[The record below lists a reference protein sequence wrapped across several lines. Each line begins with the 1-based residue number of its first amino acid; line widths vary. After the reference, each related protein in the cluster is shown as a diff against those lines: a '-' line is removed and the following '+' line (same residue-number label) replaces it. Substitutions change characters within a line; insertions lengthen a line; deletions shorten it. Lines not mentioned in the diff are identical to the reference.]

1 MASTEER
8 DSGTSRLTPGRALR
22 AAAFIVWC
30 VVAVELLLWVATLV
44 SPRIDLLLTNR
55 LAVPRTLPDEEVGKV
70 RNPEFFEN
78 DSRGFR
84 NEEAWDSAEIVTLGD
99 SQTVGVNARREDA
112 WPKQLQRM
120 LATPVYNMA
129 VGGTG
134 PGRYRYLVGD
144 ALELE
149 PEWVLTGFYV
159 GNDLWNSLHEYY
171 ILDVPGMEWRPKDPA
186 HVREIEARARIV
198 NAEFADAARYL
209 TYQPPSRARKG
220 GARAM
225 PARGSS
231 MSPVRWLQDHSRIW
245 GAARAIRS
253 GIRGRRS
260 GTGERFDRRHWDQLV
275 EAARTDAGLVVYE
288 SAKVKTILH
297 PGHRILGE
305 DIVRDSII
313 QEGLDLSLETLRGID
328 AEVKAGGA
336 RHMVV
341 LIPSKEFVYAEAL
354 EPAPA
359 PGSVMAALSRGEAEI
374 WSRTR
379 TFLSANGIDFVDAL
393 PEMRRGVAED
403 VPLYPYSTQS
413 HPDTRGYERIAR
425 AVARALEERGFAA
438 KRP

>member
-1 MASTEER
+1 MASTDER
-8 DSGTSRLTPGRALR
+8 ESTPSRLTPRRALR
-22 AAAFIVWC
+22 AAAFVVWC
-30 VVAVELLLWVATLV
+30 VVAVELLLWVASLV

-55 LAVPRTLPDEEVGKV
+55 QAVPRSLPDEEVGKV

-84 NEEAWDSAEIVTLGD
+84 NEEALDSAEIVTLGD

-120 LATPVYNMA
+120 LGTPVYNMA

-144 ALELE
+144 ALELR
-149 PEWVLTGFYV
+149 PRWVLTGFYA

-209 TYQPPSRARKG
+209 TYQSASGASKG
-220 GARAM
+220 GARARA
-225 PARGSS
+225 ARGSS
-231 MSPVRWLQDHSRIW
+231 MSPVRWLQNHSRIW

-253 GIRGRRS
+253 GIRQRS
-260 GTGERFDRRHWDQLV
+260 SKGERFDRRHWDQLV
-275 EAARTDAGLVVYE
+275 QAARTDSGLVVYE
-288 SAKVKTILH
+288 SPMVRTILH

-305 DIVRDSII
+305 DIERDPII
-313 QEGLDLSLETLRGID
+313 QEGLDLSLETLRRID
-328 AEVKAGGA
+328 ADVKAGGA

-354 EPAPA
+354 EPRPA
-359 PGSVMAALSRGEAEI
+359 SDSVMAALSRSEAEI
-374 WSRTR
+374 WRRTR
-379 TFLSANGIDFVDAL
+379 DFLSENGIDFVDAL

-425 AVARALEERGFAA
+425 AAAQALQERGFATR
-438 KRP
+438 RP

>member
-1 MASTEER
+1 MASTDER
-8 DSGTSRLTPGRALR
+8 ESTPSRLTPRRALR
-22 AAAFIVWC
+22 AAAFVVWC
-30 VVAVELLLWVATLV
+30 VVAVELLLWVASLV

-55 LAVPRTLPDEEVGKV
+55 QAVPRSLPDEEVGKV

-84 NEEAWDSAEIVTLGD
+84 NEEALDSAEIVTLGD

-120 LATPVYNMA
+120 LGTPVYNMA

-144 ALELE
+144 ALELR
-149 PEWVLTGFYV
+149 PRWVLTGFYA

-209 TYQPPSRARKG
+209 TYQSTSGARKEG
-220 GARAM
+220 AGARA
-225 PARGSS
+225 ARGSS
-231 MSPVRWLQDHSRIW
+231 MSPVRWLQNHSRTW
-245 GAARAIRS
+245 GTARAIRS
-253 GIRGRRS
+253 GIRQRS
-260 GTGERFDRRHWDQLV
+260 STGERFNRRHWDQLV
-275 EAARTDAGLVVYE
+275 QAAQTDAGLVVYE
-288 SAKVKTILH
+288 SPMVKTILH

-305 DIVRDSII
+305 DIERDPII
-313 QEGLDLSLETLRGID
+313 QEGLDLSLETLRRID

-354 EPAPA
+354 DPRPASN
-359 PGSVMAALSRGEAEI
+359 SVMATLSRCEAEI
-374 WSRTR
+374 WRRTR
-379 TFLSANGIDFVDAL
+379 DFLSENGIDFVDAL

-425 AVARALEERGFAA
+425 AAAQALQERGFATR
-438 KRP
+438 RP